1 MNWDSCYANP
11 KRDSV
16 WPLVVRF
23 VVKIELKP
31 AIPKVYSS
39 DPAFDVPDPRSGEE
53 IDQSI
58 YALTTKVENS
68 TNECQFET
76 LLCNI
81 DITVQDSDDIII
93 RVLSTVGARGGAAIT
108 DHQGRLAHSEKTSE
122 DLAKAREGLAR
133 LQRRKVVD
141 LGAGGGV
148 LYDGG
153 WF

>member
-1 MNWDSCYANP
+1 M
-11 KRDSV
+11 
-16 WPLVVRF
+16 
-23 VVKIELKP
+23 KP
-31 AIPKVYSS
+31 SIPKVYSS

-122 DLAKAREGLAR
+122 DLAKAREGLAG
-133 LQRRKVVD
+133 LQGRKVVD